1 MKNRINDE
9 LENLIKTN
17 FGNDVIGKKFLHRL
31 KEGSL
36 TKDENPKSHFCVYF
50 AAYDSKAKQ
59 IFIGHHKKS
68 GLWLFN
74 GGHIDKGE
82 IPKEAL
88 EREIKEEWDL
98 EMQAKNIGNP
108 LLLTITK
115 INNPAKQPCRAHY
128 DIWYFVSVNK
138 KSFNPSKENLAEEF
152 YNIKWITTSEAKHIV
167 TEINTLKAIKFIED
181 KFNSQ
186 IKLSL

>member
-1 MKNRINDE
+1 MNKISDKFK
-9 LENLIKTN
+9 NLIVTN
-17 FGNDVIGKKFLHRL
+17 FSSEKITPKFLQRIDN
-31 KEGSL
+31 GNL

-50 AAYDSKAKQ
+50 AAHDPEAKQ

-82 IPKEAL
+82 IPNETL
-88 EREIKEEWDL
+88 EREIKEEWNL
-98 EMQAKNIGNP
+98 KMKAKDIGNP

-115 INNPAKQPCRAHY
+115 INNPAKQSCRTHY

-138 KSFNPSKENLAEEF
+138 KSFNPSKKSLAEEF
-152 YNIKWITTSEAKHIV
+152 YNNKWMTVNKAKKIV
-167 TEINTLKAIKFIED
+167 TEANTLNAIKFLEN
-181 KFNSQ
+181 KFN
-186 IKLSL
+186 